1 MLEHVTARGTI
12 RLLAALL
19 LVTSLGCGGG
29 PGLVGVS
36 GVVTRGGQPVENVQV
51 TFMPE
56 TGRPAWGA
64 TDAEGRYTL
73 EFAQGDLGIVP
84 GKYKVVVKY
93 IYPDMETEIA
103 MTQGKKPL
111 PPGIKEILA
120 KYGDEQKTPLE
131 FDIQGP
137 QEIDLALD

>member
-1 MLEHVTARGTI
+1 MLFRSTV
-12 RLLAALL
+12 RLLTALL

-29 PGLVGVS
+29 PNLVGVS
-36 GVVTRGGQPVENVQV
+36 GVVTREGQPVENVQV
-51 TFMPE
+51 TFMPQ

-73 EFAQGDLGIVP
+73 EFAQGDLGVVP

-93 IYPDMETEIA
+93 IYPDMETEMAI
-103 MTQGKKPL
+103 MKGEKPY

-120 KYGDEQKTPLE
+120 KYGDQQNTPLE
-131 FDIQGP
+131 FEIQGP
-137 QEIDLALD
+137 QQIDLALD